1 MTWPLWPISKA
12 CPVPAALLS
21 GARVPQGGTLECLS
35 VLILRTFLRER
46 QRTWGQNDSQLWCLS
61 FLPLWKSAGFYL
73 LHLLCTSQCKMKCS
87 CCNLKIKP
95 IPEDRSA
102 IINITA
108 IAPMGGPHPTACTEA
123 TEVVLT
129 VAQHLSEEEFSCH
142 SLWFLVCLFF
152 FYCWLLYLCTIEN
165 TLVPRRLRLTLQDKK
180 IPLIWHPVHY

>member
-12 CPVPAALLS
+12 CPAPAALLS

-46 QRTWGQNDSQLWCLS
+46 QRTWGRNDSQLWCLS

-95 IPEDRSA
+95 LPEDPHARCTSVFKKPSA
-102 IINITA
+102 SPIREKCRTRNLFLTA
-108 IAPMGGPHPTACTEA
+108 QRPQACWKVGACQMGEWGAA
-123 TEVVLT
+123 AAADSMQSAVLSAKLWGT
-129 VAQHLSEEEFSCH
+129 GMFSH
-142 SLWFLVCLFF
+142 WGLVC
-152 FYCWLLYLCTIEN
+152 
-165 TLVPRRLRLTLQDKK
+165 
-180 IPLIWHPVHY
+180 